1 MLLLENPICTSFI
14 FNELRRRHCQR
25 ALLGCHYPSR
35 GAYDRGRWARG
46 QTRGAIDQNLAE
58 RWCWQA
64 PRRDDARVTRRLY
77 QMPVVDGV
85 YQLDEGTLLDDVF
98 SCLPQLGV
106 VDLLNDVRNLKP
118 VQTCQLLPSP

>member
-1 MLLLENPICTSFI
+1 
-14 FNELRRRHCQR
+14 
-25 ALLGCHYPSR
+25 
-35 GAYDRGRWARG
+35 
-46 QTRGAIDQNLAE
+46 
-58 RWCWQA
+58 
-64 PRRDDARVTRRLY
+64 
-77 QMPVVDGV
+77 MPVVDGV